1 MKPTVMTFL
10 KKFSYIIYNA
20 YKTSSWKFIFVR
32 GELHSIFFI
41 GLNWGVRIE
50 KIPKKRLRTVN
61 EYKQNG
67 NCKKFLVSIGDGE
80 G

>member
-41 GLNWGVRIE
+41 GLNCAYRE
-50 KIPKKRLRTVN
+50 NTKKKRLRTVN